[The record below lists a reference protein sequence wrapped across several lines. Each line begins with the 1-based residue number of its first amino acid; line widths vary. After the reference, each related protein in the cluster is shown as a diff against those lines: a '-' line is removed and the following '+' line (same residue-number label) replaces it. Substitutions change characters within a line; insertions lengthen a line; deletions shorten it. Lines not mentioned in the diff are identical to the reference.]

1 MARMIDMTA
10 LRKQLDALERAAMEA
25 SQKPAAAAP
34 APPVQEGRLRS
45 ARPELDDN
53 DEGVSLEGPA
63 AQDTNRIAA
72 APVMARTPVKTVQK
86 HSLIRDPKALR
97 RAIILSEIL
106 SPPVAKRR

>member
-10 LRKQLDALERAAMEA
+10 LRKQLDALERAAMQA
-25 SQKPAAAAP
+25 AQKAAP
-34 APPVQEGRLRS
+34 VPQPMPVSE
-45 ARPELDDN
+45 DDN